1 MLNKIRETVSAYL
14 QTNRDVL
21 DVKQIADLNAQLA
34 YIESLEND
42 FYELTDRRIEKET
55 EVAKRALFKVLSEKK
70 TEDIEVSRQ
79 EFLDIYGLAM
89 DSLGSDNCE
98 LYGNDVTV
106 HWHGIYCNCTDGA
119 VAYNNII
126 ARIENVIEEE
136 GE

>member
-1 MLNKIRETVSAYL
+1 MLNKIKEIVSAYL
-14 QTNRDVL
+14 LTNREVL
-21 DVKQIADLNAQLA
+21 SVKEIAELNAQLA
-34 YIESLEND
+34 YIESLNND
-42 FYELTDRRIEKET
+42 FYELTDREIEKQT
-55 EVAKRALFKVLSEKK
+55 EIIKRTLFKVLSEKK

-89 DSLGSDNCE
+89 AGLGSDKCE

-106 HWHGIYCNCTDGA
+106 HWHGIYCNCSDGA

-126 ARIENVIEEE
+126 TGIENVIKEE

>member
-21 DVKQIADLNAQLA
+21 SAKEIAELNAQLA
-34 YIESLEND
+34 YIESLEHD
-42 FYELTDRRIEKET
+42 FYELIDKEIEKQT
-55 EVAKRALFKVLSEKK
+55 KVAKRALFKVLSEQK

-79 EFLDIYGLAM
+79 EFLDVYGLAM
-89 DSLGSDNCE
+89 SDLGLDECE

-106 HWHGIYCNCTDGA
+106 HWHGIYCNCSDGA

-126 ARIENVIEEE
+126 AGIRDVIEEE

>member
-1 MLNKIRETVSAYL
+1 MLAKIKETVNAYL

-55 EVAKRALFKVLSEKK
+55 KVAKRALFKVLSEKR

-89 DSLGSDNCE
+89 DSLGSDRCE

-106 HWHGIYCNCTDGA
+106 HWHGIYCNCSDGA
-119 VAYNNII
+119 VAYNNIV
-126 ARIENVIEEE
+126 AGIENVIDEE

>member
-1 MLNKIRETVSAYL
+1 MLNKIKETVSAYL
-14 QTNRDVL
+14 LTNREVL
-21 DVKQIADLNAQLA
+21 SVKEIAELNAQLA
-34 YIESLEND
+34 YIELLNND
-42 FYELTDRRIEKET
+42 FYELTDREIEKQT
-55 EVAKRALFKVLSEKK
+55 EIIKRTLFKVLSEKK

-89 DSLGSDNCE
+89 AGLGSDKCE

-106 HWHGIYCNCTDGA
+106 HWHGIYCNCSDGA

-126 ARIENVIEEE
+126 TGIENVIKEE

>member
-1 MLNKIRETVSAYL
+1 MLNKIKETVSAYL
-14 QTNRDVL
+14 LTNREVL
-21 DVKQIADLNAQLA
+21 DVKEIAELNAQLA
-34 YIESLEND
+34 YIESLNND
-42 FYELTDRRIEKET
+42 FYELTDREIEKQT
-55 EVAKRALFKVLSEKK
+55 EIAKRTLFKVLSEKK

-89 DSLGSDNCE
+89 DGLGSDECE

-106 HWHGIYCNCTDGA
+106 HWHGIYCNCSDGA

-126 ARIENVIEEE
+126 TGIENVIKEE